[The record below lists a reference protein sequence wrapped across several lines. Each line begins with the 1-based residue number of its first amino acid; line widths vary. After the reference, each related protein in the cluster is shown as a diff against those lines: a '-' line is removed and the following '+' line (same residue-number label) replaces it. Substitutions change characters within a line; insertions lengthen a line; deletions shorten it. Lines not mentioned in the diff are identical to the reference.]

1 MAGIGKKEK
10 RAVERRLIKTE
21 VTFQTKDD
29 TYKAKSVD
37 MSDNGIRIITEM
49 PVQIRIKIKEADSVV
64 QHEAQLVWARV
75 REDGTMEYGL
85 KCNK

>member
-37 MSDNGIRIITEM
+37 MSDNGIRIVTEM
-49 PVQIRIKIKEADSVV
+49 PVHFRIKIKEDDRMV

-75 REDGTMEYGL
+75 RDDGTMEYGL
-85 KCNK
+85 KCYK